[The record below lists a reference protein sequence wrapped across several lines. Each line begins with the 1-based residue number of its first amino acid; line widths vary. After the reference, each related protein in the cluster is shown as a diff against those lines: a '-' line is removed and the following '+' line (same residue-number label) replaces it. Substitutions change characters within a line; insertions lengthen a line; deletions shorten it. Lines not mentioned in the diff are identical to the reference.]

1 VSYLAIAP
9 RAAKWTAHANVVAYV
24 IFQAPF
30 SASFTSAVL
39 FQDALILWPF
49 SAQAHVMIGHTV
61 FHNFFYSHTDIYGDP
76 PPTER

>member
-1 VSYLAIAP
+1 M
-9 RAAKWTAHANVVAYV
+9 WTAHANVVAYV

-49 SAQAHVMIGHTV
+49 SAHAHVIIGHTV
-61 FHNFFYSHTDIYGDP
+61 FHNFFYSHTDIYGDRRQLNAEFRVYRWASP
-76 PPTER
+76 